1 MSDDEDVEVNNN
13 EEENE
18 NSSDGNEDN
27 ENEED
32 EQNEE
37 NEDNDNNNNKDNNN
51 NNDIDNNN
59 NDNNSQIQ
67 NDSQQNK
74 EEEQQ
79 QSEPQDTPIDILDPY
94 PRSQMINTH
103 YAIHGS
109 LNNSFDAHE
118 SPPQTPPII
127 INDIR
132 VSKPKISLPSHLFR
146 KPKQQYRLTYIFKH
160 TPYTLTLSPT
170 TPISTILS
178 LISSSLRLPLNKFH
192 LYYNN
197 TLLNDHSDSPINTFI
212 TYEQTRTSFLEVKRL
227 YKEPTTML
235 SHSMKAYNY
244 KVIIDNVPSTKMF
257 YDKVDMFCKD
267 NAMIKVDCL
276 ILPLSDKTYSVGFL
290 RMDLAFDFDRFMNIV
305 KKSDNA
311 FERIRIRKEV
321 ESKGKTLRR
330 VKSEMDYNEVKERE
344 RRYKRNYPVSRFL
357 LGAYVN
363 KDDITRQERIDNK
376 KKWINKKTFISCVGY
391 SVNKYKHL

>member
-18 NSSDGNEDN
+18 NSNEDN
-27 ENEED
+27 EDNED

-37 NEDNDNNNNKDNNN
+37 NEDNDNNTNKDNNN
-51 NNDIDNNN
+51 NDINNN
-59 NDNNSQIQ
+59 SNDNNSQIK
-67 NDSQQNK
+67 NDSQQSK
-74 EEEQQ
+74 EDEQQ
-79 QSEPQDTPIDILDPY
+79 QQQPEPQDTPIDILDPY

-109 LNNSFDAHE
+109 LNNSFDTHE

-178 LISSSLRLPLNKFH
+178 LISSSLHLPLNKFH

-197 TLLNDHSDSPINTFI
+197 TLLNDHSSSPINTFI

-244 KVIIDNVPSTKMF
+244 KVII
-257 YDKVDMFCKD
+257 
-267 NAMIKVDCL
+267 
-276 ILPLSDKTYSVGFL
+276 
-290 RMDLAFDFDRFMNIV
+290 
-305 KKSDNA
+305 
-311 FERIRIRKEV
+311 RI
-321 ESKGKTLRR
+321 
-330 VKSEMDYNEVKERE
+330 
-344 RRYKRNYPVSRFL
+344 
-357 LGAYVN
+357 
-363 KDDITRQERIDNK
+363 
-376 KKWINKKTFISCVGY
+376 C
-391 SVNKYKHL
+391 